1 MLFLSAADVLRVAG
15 RILGPAVAIRD
26 IGLIEAASA
35 RPQTTVNGEYAYQTV
50 AEMAAALTQ
59 SIVTNH
65 ALVDGNKRLGL
76 ACLLV
81 FLRMN
86 GHRPM
91 WTNDEAYELI
101 YGIADGTFRT
111 VEEIA
116 VLIKRG
122 I

>member
-1 MLFLSAADVLRVAG
+1 MLFLSTDDVLRVAR
-15 RILGPAVAIRD
+15 RILGPALTIRD
-26 IGLIEAASA
+26 VGLIEAASA
-35 RPQTTVNGEYAYQTV
+35 RPQTTVDGQYAYQTV

-86 GHRPM
+86 GHRPT

-101 YGIADGTFRT
+101 YGIADGSFRT

>member
-1 MLFLSAADVLRVAG
+1 MLFLSTDDVLRVAR

-65 ALVDGNKRLGL
+65 ALVDGNKRL
-76 ACLLV
+76 
-81 FLRMN
+81 
-86 GHRPM
+86 
-91 WTNDEAYELI
+91 
-101 YGIADGTFRT
+101 
-111 VEEIA
+111 
-116 VLIKRG
+116 KRG